1 MSQDPG
7 VPIGPVLRAF
17 RQARG
22 WTLEQTATRAK
33 LHVVYY
39 GEIERSKENP
49 TAKVLDRII
58 QALGI
63 GWGEFGAAVDGQ
75 RTNRDV

>member
-7 VPIGPVLRAF
+7 VPIGPALRGF
-17 RQARG
+17 RQSRG
-22 WTLEQTATRAK
+22 WTIEQTATRAK
-33 LHVVYY
+33 LHAVYY

-58 QALGI
+58 QAFGI
-63 GWGEFGAAVDGQ
+63 GWSEFGAAVDAI
-75 RTNRDV
+75 RRAPSP